1 MEKLE
6 KDKVYKIKHTHSYD
20 YERNYIICAPSED
33 VDIIHLNGVGNL
45 SDGLHKLRIFPCHF
59 IICFDGNIEIE
70 GTSGFFDD
78 CEIMPLE
85 GKDYD
90 DIKRGVGGMVG
101 TKYNR
106 KLNKLIYDTRKGQDI

>member
-6 KDKVYKIKHTHSYD
+6 KDKVYKIKHKNVHAF
-20 YERNYIICAPSED
+20 ERNYIICAPSED
-33 VDIIHLNGVGNL
+33 VDIVHLNGVATL

-59 IICFDGNIEIE
+59 IVCFDGNIEID

-78 CEIMPLE
+78 CEIMLLE
-85 GKDYD
+85 RKDYD
-90 DIKRGVGGMVG
+90 DIKRGVVGIVG

-106 KLNKLIYDTRKGQDI
+106 KLNKLIYDTRER